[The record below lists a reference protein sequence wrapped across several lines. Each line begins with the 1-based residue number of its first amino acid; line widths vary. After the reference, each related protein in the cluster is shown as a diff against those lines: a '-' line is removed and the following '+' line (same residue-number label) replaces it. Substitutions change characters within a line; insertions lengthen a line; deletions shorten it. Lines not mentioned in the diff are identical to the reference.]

1 MKNLFFIIASFVLT
15 LNAYSQGL
23 FPFREGELWGYM
35 DTLGNRVIEPV
46 YPMAGFFTEGLAYA
60 QIDEALGFINTKGE
74 VVIAAEYAAATNFKN
89 GYASVMV
96 DEDWMVIDKNGDFT
110 METYFAKP
118 MVFNNGLAKFK
129 LEMGLRSKY
138 GFVNIYGDTVIYP
151 QFEFVSDFS
160 EGLCMAS
167 PNGSTYGYIDING
180 EWVIEPTYN
189 LGALMKMNDEYD
201 FSDKNFSGGF
211 VAIEK
216 EEKYGMINK
225 SGEIV
230 VPCKFE
236 FLGQYGEG
244 LIPARKDLKYGYVNL
259 EGKWIIEPKYSSA
272 DLFQNGLAAVSEGPM
287 FESKYG
293 FIDSKGKVII
303 PIKIA
308 GYFSMYE
315 SMRFWEGFVP
325 CYIEPGVFGYI
336 NRKGNV
342 IWKTEK

>member
-1 MKNLFFIIASFVLT
+1 MRILLLILSVFVVT
-15 LNAYSQGL
+15 FKSHTQGL

-60 QIDEALGFINTKGE
+60 QIGDALGFINMSGE
-74 VVIAAEYAAATNFKN
+74 VVIEPAYAAATNFHN
-89 GYASVMV
+89 GFASVMV

-151 QFEFVSDFS
+151 QYEFVSDFS
-160 EGLCMAS
+160 EGLCMATLD
-167 PNGSTYGYIDING
+167 GSTYGYIDING
-180 EWVIEPTYN
+180 EWVVEPSFS
-189 LGALMKMNDEYD
+189 LGVLMKMNDEFD
-201 FSDKNFSGGF
+201 FSDKNFKGGY

-216 EEKYGMINK
+216 EEKYGLMNRN
-225 SGEIV
+225 GEIV
-230 VPCKFE
+230 VPCQFD
-236 FLGQYGEG
+236 FLGQFGEG
-244 LIPARKDLKYGYVNL
+244 LIPARKDDKYGYINL
-259 EGKWIIEPKYSSA
+259 EGKWIIQPIYSSA
-272 DLFQNGLAAVSEGPM
+272 ELFQNGLAAVSTGPM

-293 FIDSKGKVII
+293 FINAKGEVVI
-303 PIKIA
+303 PLEIA

-325 CYIEPGVFGYI
+325 CYIEPGVFGYL
-336 NRKGNV
+336 NRKGKV
-342 IWKTEK
+342 IWKTE